1 MAASSQKRVAAVTG
15 GAGGIG
21 DACVARL
28 RRDGWKVVVLDR
40 NMDLA
45 RDVAARHG
53 AVAREIDLAD
63 AGSIDD
69 AARWVEKDVG
79 PCSALAA
86 VAAHLENPHMPQAQD
101 FAEWEAIM
109 RVNLTGTF
117 RTLTSFGAGMLERG
131 AGSIVTVGSITA
143 FNSSPLQAYGPTKA
157 AIINMSRNF
166 AVAWGRSGVR
176 VNCVCPGPTRTPAV
190 EASYARGERNPDT
203 MIRQTAL
210 GRLVK
215 PEQVANA
222 IAFLLSDDAGAITGI
237 ELPVDSGT
245 LATQLWGLYGG
256 VPGPVQS

>member
-1 MAASSQKRVAAVTG
+1 MAASSQDRVAAVTG

-21 DACVARL
+21 EACVARL
-28 RRDGWKVVVLDR
+28 RRDGWSVVVLDR
-40 NMDLA
+40 DMDLA
-45 RDVAARHG
+45 RAVAARHG

-63 AGSIDD
+63 TGSIDA
-69 AARWVEKDVG
+69 AARWVEKEVG

-86 VAAHLENPHMPQAQD
+86 VAAHLENPHMPEKQD
-101 FAEWEAIM
+101 HDEWEAIL

-117 RTLTSFGAGMLERG
+117 RTLTAFGAGMLERG

-166 AVAWGRSGVR
+166 AVAWGRRGVR

-210 GRLVK
+210 GRLVM
-215 PEQVANA
+215 PQQVANA

-237 ELPVDSGT
+237 ELPVDAGT
-245 LATQLWGLYGG
+245 LATQLWSLYGG
-256 VPGPVQS
+256 VPDPARS

>member
-1 MAASSQKRVAAVTG
+1 MAASSQERVAAVTG